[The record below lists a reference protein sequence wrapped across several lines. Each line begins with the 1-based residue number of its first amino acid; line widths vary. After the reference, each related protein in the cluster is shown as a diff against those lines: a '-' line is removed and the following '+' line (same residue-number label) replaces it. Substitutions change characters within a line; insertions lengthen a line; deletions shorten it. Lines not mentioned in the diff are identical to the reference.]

1 MGGWEEGRMLLAS
14 VLASGP
20 GRRQGTRAGSAA
32 ERRGIQAYVDG
43 GSEGEAFGVPLR
55 QTL

>member
-1 MGGWEEGRMLLAS
+1 MLLAS

-20 GRRQGTRAGSAA
+20 GRRQGIRARSTA
-32 ERRGIQAYVDG
+32 ERRGIQACVDD

-55 QTL
+55 QTDVC